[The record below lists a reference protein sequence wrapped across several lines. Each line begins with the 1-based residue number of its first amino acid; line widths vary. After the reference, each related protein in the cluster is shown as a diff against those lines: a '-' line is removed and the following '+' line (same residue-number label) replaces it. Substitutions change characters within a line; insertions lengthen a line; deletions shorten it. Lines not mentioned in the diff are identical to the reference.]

1 MCYTVFIATK
11 ELYMQQ
17 RYIVLQQFVNA
28 DEGEDYVLQDTL
40 TGEKRLLEGCILLD
54 LEVLDE
60 AEWEEMG
67 VWED

>member
-1 MCYTVFIATK
+1 
-11 ELYMQQ
+11 MQQ

-54 LEVLDE
+54 E